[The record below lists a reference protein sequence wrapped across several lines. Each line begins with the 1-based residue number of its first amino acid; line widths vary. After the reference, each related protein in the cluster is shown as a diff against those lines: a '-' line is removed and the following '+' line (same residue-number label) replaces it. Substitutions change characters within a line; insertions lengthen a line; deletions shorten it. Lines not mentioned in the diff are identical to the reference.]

1 MSLRFTHCHTIR
13 TTHDTCDWL
22 IFNFELF
29 CNGVGKYLSNL
40 TNDLPALRPLSVA
53 ALLLLLQPGPHKVSS
68 AQGLPNSRAIVLSA
82 EQSVTTIVQ
91 EESYAGKVVSNLG
104 LDHTFAEG
112 GGRSS
117 RSRRSIPEI
126 GLTALLPSFVRE
138 WPRTRTWDAVMKGE
152 AFSSN
157 NAKLFKRL
165 VQGGGEAVLTA
176 VREPLEEAVQ
186 SVEER
191 GKQCVAAELV
201 AGLLHSDVQCV
212 QDAWLVWLRSL
223 LRKAL
228 LQSSVESAPE
238 WAACVRFSVTG
249 KGRLGRNAPLLRS
262 QVLESLVEPLA
273 PSSASTSLVT
283 KRLMFLRA
291 ALVEVSPA
299 SWSTSDVAYHTTIL
313 SELMTCMTHPAAQV
327 RGFFAFI
334 RLNALPVSRDIMSS
348 YFVCRRLLE

>member
-1 MSLRFTHCHTIR
+1 LLTWT
-13 TTHDTCDWL
+13 DL
-22 IFNFELF
+22 
-29 CNGVGKYLSNL
+29 CNGAGQFLSNL
-40 TNDLPALRPLSVA
+40 KSELPPLRPLSVA
-53 ALLLLLQPGPHKVSS
+53 ALLLLLQPGPYKVSR
-68 AQGLPNSRAIVLSA
+68 AQELPKYRTAIQSA
-82 EQSVTTIVQ
+82 EQSVTTSVQ
-91 EESYAGKVVSNLG
+91 EENYADKIVSNLG
-104 LDHTFAEG
+104 FDHAFAEG
-112 GGRSS
+112 AGRSV
-117 RSRRSIPEI
+117 RSMMRSMPEL

-138 WPRTRTWDAVMKGE
+138 WPRTRTWDAVMNGE

-157 NAKLFKRL
+157 HAKLFKRL
-165 VQGGGEAVLTA
+165 IQEGGETVLNA
-176 VREPLEEAVQ
+176 LRGPLEEAVN

-212 QDAWLVWLRSL
+212 QDAWPVWFRSL

-228 LQSSVESAPE
+228 LQSSVESAQE
-238 WAACVRFSVTG
+238 WAACVRFAVTG

-299 SWSTSDVAYHTTIL
+299 SWSTSDVPYQATIL

-327 RGFFAFI
+327 RFLVPV
-334 RLNALPVSRDIMSS
+334 RLHIVIVARNCTSI
-348 YFVCRRLLE
+348 

>member
-1 MSLRFTHCHTIR
+1 M
-13 TTHDTCDWL
+13 
-22 IFNFELF
+22 
-29 CNGVGKYLSNL
+29 
-40 TNDLPALRPLSVA
+40 A
-53 ALLLLLQPGPHKVSS
+53 ALLLLLQPGPYKVSPAQDLPKYKS
-68 AQGLPNSRAIVLSA
+68 ALHSA
-82 EQSVTTIVQ
+82 EQSVTTTVQ
-91 EESYAGKVVSNLG
+91 EENYAEKIVSNLG
-104 LDHTFAEG
+104 FDHTFAEG
-112 GGRSS
+112 AGRSS
-117 RSRRSIPEI
+117 RSMIRSMPEI

-138 WPRTRTWDAVMKGE
+138 WPRTRTWDAVMTGE

-157 NAKLFKRL
+157 HAKLFKRL
-165 VQGGGEAVLTA
+165 VQEGGETVLNA
-176 VREPLEEAVQ
+176 FCGPLEEAVM

-212 QDAWLVWLRSL
+212 QDAWPVWFRSL

-238 WAACVRFSVTG
+238 WAACVRFAVTG

-299 SWSTSDVAYHTTIL
+299 SLSASDVAYQATVL

-327 RGFFAFI
+327 RFLILMQLHIVIVARNSNENLF
-334 RLNALPVSRDIMSS
+334 
-348 YFVCRRLLE
+348 